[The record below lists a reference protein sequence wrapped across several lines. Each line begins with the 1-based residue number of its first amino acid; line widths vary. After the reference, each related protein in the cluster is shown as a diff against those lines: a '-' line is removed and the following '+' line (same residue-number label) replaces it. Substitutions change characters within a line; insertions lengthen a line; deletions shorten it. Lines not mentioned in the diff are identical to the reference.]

1 MPEESADELVAT
13 MALTRVHGLSLMCAR
28 ELYDRA
34 GGALTVMTHR
44 KDIRQLWP
52 QAGEKAVQALR
63 QSDEAVARAQAEW
76 DYVQRKHI
84 RCLPLG
90 SEDYPAPLREC
101 PDAPLVVYWL
111 GNKPLQRP
119 HVVSMVGTRKIT
131 QYGKD
136 LCASFVRD
144 LAQACPDAL
153 IVSGLAYGV
162 DIHCHRAALDNGLDT
177 VGVLAHGLDTIY
189 PALHRPTA
197 LRMLRQGGLLT
208 EYMSHTN
215 ADKGNFVRRNRLVAG
230 LSQATIVV
238 ESAAKGGALITAELA
253 SEYNR
258 EVCAFP
264 GRIGDAYSAGCNNLI
279 AREQAH
285 LINGVEDFLRL
296 TGWVSRQAAAKP
308 RQRELFPELP
318 PDELAVCNALRGQDN
333 MGINQLVV
341 AAAIPYHRV
350 MAALMELEIKGMT
363 ETLGG
368 ARYRLRKF

>member
-1 MPEESADELVAT
+1 MADLSSEEIIAT
-13 MALTRVHGLSLMCAR
+13 MALTRVHGLSLMFAR
-28 ELYDRA
+28 GLYERA
-34 GGALTVMTHR
+34 GGAVEVMAHR
-44 KDIRQLWP
+44 KDLRALWP
-52 QAGEKAVQALR
+52 EATDKLVYALQ
-63 QSDEAVARAQAEW
+63 QSDEAIVRAQTEW
-76 DYVQRKHI
+76 EFVQQKHI
-84 RCLPLG
+84 RCIPFG

-101 PDAPLVVYWL
+101 PDAPLVLYWL

-144 LAQACPDAL
+144 LALACPDTL

-162 DIHCHRAALDNGLDT
+162 DIHCHKAALDNGLDT
-177 VGVLAHGLDTIY
+177 VAVLAHGLDTIY
-189 PALHRPTA
+189 PALHRRTA
-197 LRMLRQGGLLT
+197 VRMTEQGGLLT

-215 ADKGNFVRRNRLVAG
+215 ADKGNFVRRNRIVAG

-253 SEYNR
+253 NEYNR

-264 GRIGDAYSAGCNNLI
+264 GRTGDEYSAGCNKLI

-285 LINGVEDFLRL
+285 LISGIDDFLRF
-296 TGWVSRQAAAKP
+296 TGWVTQQATTQP

-318 PDELAVCNALRGQDN
+318 PDELAVYNALQGKEN
-333 MGINQLVV
+333 VGINQLVV

-350 MAALMELEIKGMT
+350 QAALMELELNGIA

-368 ARYRLRKF
+368 ARYRLRRI